1 MGLVCW
7 AHISSAIQHA
17 LAETTDSLAQPLL
30 RYCFKVFCNVQ
41 SGECIFTCELYSQD
55 VPGLGA
61 VLSAQI
67 PVQKTMANLVMLKL
81 VGKMHKVQQQN
92 LYKFGSHS
100 SPNTIRLEASQVQE
114 NTTSGNWAQTLPA
127 VQAGTGQPHRTKPDQ
142 ILRTDRTTQGPARP
156 TRIIP
161 EDHRT
166 TL

>member
-55 VPGLGA
+55 VR
-61 VLSAQI
+61 VLS
-67 PVQKTMANLVMLKL
+67 VQNTRAGNNGKCSVLKL
-81 VGKMHKVQQQN
+81 VGKTHKVQPQN

-100 SPNTIRLEASQVQE
+100 SRKQFDWRQAKLKKIPFQAQHIRLVFDGE
-114 NTTSGNWAQTLPA
+114 N
-127 VQAGTGQPHRTKPDQ
+127 V
-142 ILRTDRTTQGPARP
+142 RP
-156 TRIIP
+156 MRMIVGKRHEIA
-161 EDHRT
+161 
-166 TL
+166 